1 MFLVMALPCA
11 SCDLT
16 RRRGDAEVFFPV
28 FFSLR
33 IPRVSACPLSPHAEA
48 RRRGGAEV
56 FAAHASSFPASRHA
70 SGEFTRRRE
79 AAEVDGL

>member
-16 RRRGDAEVFFPV
+16 RRRGGVEVFFPV

-48 RRRGGAEV
+48 RRRGGV
-56 FAAHASSFPASRHA
+56 LFSSFGIPHVSVRP
-70 SGEFTRRRE
+70 
-79 AAEVDGL
+79 V